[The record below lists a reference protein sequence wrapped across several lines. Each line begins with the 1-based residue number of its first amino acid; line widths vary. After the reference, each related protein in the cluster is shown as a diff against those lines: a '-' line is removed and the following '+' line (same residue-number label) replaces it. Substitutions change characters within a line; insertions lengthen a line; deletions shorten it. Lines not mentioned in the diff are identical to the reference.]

1 MREELA
7 PPTASRASRRF
18 SPAPGWAGRPTS
30 AALLR
35 VPTDAALAAALAAV
49 TLIVRLVFAAARPT
63 DWDSVQFVEG
73 LRHYDVTHGSPH
85 PPGYFL
91 YEVAGRTVMAITG
104 FDGTA
109 SLVVVAAV
117 ASAAAA
123 GVLYLTARQ
132 FLGRWLSVGAVALVA
147 TSPVAWYAGSMVN
160 TYSFDA
166 LASALML
173 LLARRATPGGRWGAA
188 ACATLAVLSGFRQSL
203 AETMSVLA
211 LVAVVATVR
220 RPRHLAACVAAGVAG
235 LAVWMVPLALVQ
247 PGGLSAWY
255 RATRLESSGAFHASS
270 LLAANHGA
278 GRVNFGTLAAYTVIL
293 LGPAVVVAVIGG
305 VARMVPGDHRKDPST
320 KPAVIRPW
328 YQTAPALLV
337 AALAPAVIIY
347 TLVEFGKG
355 GYALA
360 FVPAT
365 TITLLASVASP
376 GRWAGGAGPA
386 AAVSAAVAAVVIV
399 AAVAINTDRFT
410 AGAGVVPAFV
420 PAHLGGLWLG
430 QARYGA
436 PYPETHRTIETADRA
451 DRQLQALAAHIRP
464 GDQLIYAADQPGL
477 VPFRNVGWAL
487 PDVEESFVTGS
498 SVLYQQLHGLLY
510 YSAGATLPVRPGT
523 PVFLLVSNPAGPDAA
538 ALSTAGD
545 AADTGWRAA
554 GWQVW
559 RVRPGTAIGGV
570 TVTMTAAPPPL
581 AGSIGRPAPAA

>member
-1 MREELA
+1 M
-7 PPTASRASRRF
+7 
-18 SPAPGWAGRPTS
+18 
-30 AALLR
+30 ALLR
-35 VPTDAALAAALAAV
+35 APADPVLAAALAGV
-49 TLIVRLVFAAARPT
+49 TLILRLVFAAARPT

-91 YEVAGRTVMAITG
+91 YEVAGRTVMAVTG
-104 FDGTA
+104 LDATA

-123 GVLYLTARQ
+123 GVLYLAARQ
-132 FLGRWLSVGAVALVA
+132 FLGRWLSVGAVALVV

-188 ACATLAVLSGFRQSL
+188 ACAALAVLSGFRQSL

-235 LAVWMVPLALVQ
+235 LAVWVVPLALVQ
-247 PGGLSAWY
+247 PGGLGAWY

-278 GRVNFGTLAAYTVIL
+278 GRVNFGTLAAYSVIL

-305 VARMVPGDHRKDPST
+305 AARLAPGDRNDRST
-320 KPAVIRPW
+320 EPAVIRPW

-337 AALAPAVIIY
+337 ASLVPAVVIY

-365 TITLLASVASP
+365 TVTLLASVASP

-386 AAVSAAVAAVVIV
+386 AAVSAFVVAVVTV
-399 AAVAINTDRFT
+399 AAVAVNTERFT

-420 PAHLGGLWLG
+420 PAHLAGLWLG

-451 DRQLQALAAHIRP
+451 DRQLQALAAHIHP

-510 YSAGATLPVRPGT
+510 YSAGAKLPVRPGT

-538 ALSTAGD
+538 ALSAAAD

-570 TVTMTAAPPPL
+570 TVTVTASPPPL